1 MEPDN
6 IIEDKTLYLLDSY
19 GVIYRSYF
27 AFINNPLINKEGRNI
42 SSIFG
47 FFRIL
52 HSLIKTFNPGYF
64 VAVFDSRTKTFRHE
78 IYPEYKAN
86 RQKTPEDLHEQIPVI
101 EEILTAM
108 GIPIV
113 RMDGYEADDIIAT
126 FAYQCSAV
134 SRPCRIISS
143 DKDLMQL
150 ISKTTEMVRSTKTGA
165 WQIIG
170 EKEVKE
176 EWGVSPEGM
185 VDILSLIGDTADNIP
200 GVKGI
205 GEKTAVKL
213 MTEYGSLDGIYSNID
228 GISGAIGKKLREGRE
243 SAYFSKSLIE
253 LKERVPLEYP
263 GEEASIANPDFE
275 QGARILIREG
285 APAVAKLFAPVPD
298 LTRKEAS
305 AGEKTISN
313 PENLKFLE
321 EISPSMYKENRGN
334 YSGITKIEELKNLVN
349 LAIKNKIVAFDTET
363 TGLNPLEAKI
373 VGFSLSLNEGDGY
386 YVPLMLSSL
395 TDQIDHLNWQDCIPV
410 LEEIFSNP
418 EITVIMHN
426 GKFDFRM
433 LVSNGMKIPECK
445 FYDTMVAF
453 WLLSPDRAA
462 YSLDS
467 LAKSYLGLTTTE
479 YDTLVPKG
487 ETFDMVPL
495 DRAVLYG
502 GEDAD
507 LCFRFYKYTEPLL
520 KKNKLDS
527 LFYGIEMPLMPVLAM
542 MEQEGV
548 EINPG
553 ELKEYSKELEVEI
566 AGLENLIYTIAGKS
580 FNIASPKQLQ
590 TVLFEELKLPTGKK
604 TKTGYSTDSSVL
616 EELAGIH
623 ELPREILNYRM
634 LSKLKST
641 YVDTL
646 PLLCDKN
653 NRIHTSFMQTGT
665 ATGRLS
671 SKDPNL
677 QNIPVREKEGR
688 RIRQAFCAGEG
699 KVLIS
704 ADYSQIELVVLAHL
718 SRDENLMAAFTEGKD
733 VHKRTAML
741 IFAAEEAEVTPE
753 MRRVAK
759 TINFGV
765 MYGMSA
771 FRLAKELGIS
781 RTEAKNFIDSYF
793 RTYRGV
799 REFLDSVILEGEKN
813 GYVSTI
819 MGRKRIITGI
829 NSKNKTEKAG
839 AERTAINTPIQGS
852 AADIVKIA
860 MLNLSGAIK
869 KQNLKTR
876 MILQVHDEIIFEAP
890 EEEAERV
897 IPVIREEMENAVKL
911 RIPLKVSIE
920 KGKRWG
926 EFH

>member
-1 MEPDN
+1 MEPNN
-6 IIEDKTLYLLDSY
+6 IIKDKTLYLLDSY

-108 GIPIV
+108 GIPII

-126 FAYQCSAV
+126 FANQCSAL

-150 ISKTTEMVRSTKTGA
+150 INKTTEMVRSTKTGA

-170 EKEVKE
+170 EEDVKA
-176 EWGVSPEGM
+176 EWGVSPAGM

-213 MTEYGSLDGIYSNID
+213 MAEYGSLDGIYSNID
-228 GISGAIGKKLREGRE
+228 GISGAIGKKLREGKE
-243 SAYFSKSLIE
+243 SAYFSKNLIE
-253 LKERVPLEYP
+253 LKERVPLNCP

-285 APAVAKLFAPVPD
+285 APAVAKLFAPVSD
-298 LTRKEAS
+298 LTRKDS
-305 AGEKTISN
+305 SSGKKIISN

-321 EISPSMYKENRGN
+321 EVSPSMYKENRGD
-334 YSGITKIEELKNLVN
+334 YTGITKMEELKNIVS
-349 LAIKNKIVAFDTET
+349 LALKNKIVAFDTET

-373 VGFSLSLNEGDGY
+373 VGFSLSLREGEGF
-386 YVPLMLSSL
+386 YVPIMLSSL
-395 TDQIDHLNWQDCIPV
+395 TDQIEHLSWQDCIPV
-410 LEEIFSNP
+410 LEEIFSDP

-426 GKFDFRM
+426 GKFDYRV

-462 YSLDS
+462 YSLGS
-467 LAKSYLGLTTTE
+467 LAKSYLGLTTIE

-487 ETFDMVPL
+487 ETFDMVPF
-495 DRAVLYG
+495 DKAVLYG
-502 GEDAD
+502 GEDSD

-520 KKNKLDS
+520 KTNKLDS
-527 LFYGIEMPLMPVLAM
+527 LFYDIEMPLMPVLAM

-548 EINPG
+548 EINPS
-553 ELKEYSKELEVEI
+553 ELKEYSKELETEI
-566 AGLENLIYTIAGKS
+566 KGLENLIYTIAGKS
-580 FNIASPKQLQ
+580 FNISSPKQLQ
-590 TVLFEELKLPTGKK
+590 TILFEELKLPTGKK

-616 EELAGIH
+616 EELAEIH
-623 ELPREILNYRM
+623 ELPREILNYRR

-653 NRIHTSFMQTGT
+653 HRIHTSFMQTGT

-688 RIRQAFCAGEG
+688 RIRQAFCAGKG

-718 SRDENLMAAFTEGKD
+718 SRDENLMAAFTDGKD

-741 IFAAEEAEVTPE
+741 IFAVEEPDVTPE

-852 AADIVKIA
+852 AADIVKVA
-860 MLNLSGAIK
+860 MLNLSKAIK
-869 KQNLKTR
+869 KQNLKTK

-897 IPVIREEMENAVKL
+897 IPLIREEMENAVKL

>member
-1 MEPDN
+1 M
-6 IIEDKTLYLLDSY
+6 
-19 GVIYRSYF
+19 
-27 AFINNPLINKEGRNI
+27 
-42 SSIFG
+42 
-47 FFRIL
+47 
-52 HSLIKTFNPGYF
+52 
-64 VAVFDSRTKTFRHE
+64 
-78 IYPEYKAN
+78 
-86 RQKTPEDLHEQIPVI
+86 
-101 EEILTAM
+101 
-108 GIPIV
+108 
-113 RMDGYEADDIIAT
+113 
-126 FAYQCSAV
+126 
-134 SRPCRIISS
+134 
-143 DKDLMQL
+143 
-150 ISKTTEMVRSTKTGA
+150 
-165 WQIIG
+165 
-170 EKEVKE
+170 
-176 EWGVSPEGM
+176 
-185 VDILSLIGDTADNIP
+185 
-200 GVKGI
+200 
-205 GEKTAVKL
+205 
-213 MTEYGSLDGIYSNID
+213 
-228 GISGAIGKKLREGRE
+228 
-243 SAYFSKSLIE
+243 
-253 LKERVPLEYP
+253 
-263 GEEASIANPDFE
+263 
-275 QGARILIREG
+275 
-285 APAVAKLFAPVPD
+285 AKLFAPVSD
-298 LTRKEAS
+298 LTRKDS
-305 AGEKTISN
+305 SSGKKIISN

-321 EISPSMYKENRGN
+321 EVSPSMYKENRGD
-334 YSGITKIEELKNLVN
+334 YTGITKMEELKNIVS
-349 LAIKNKIVAFDTET
+349 LALKNKIVAFDTET

-373 VGFSLSLNEGDGY
+373 VGFSLSLKEGEGF
-386 YVPLMLSSL
+386 YVPIMLSSL
-395 TDQIDHLNWQDCIPV
+395 TDQIEHLSWQDCIPV
-410 LEEIFSNP
+410 LEEIFSDP

-426 GKFDFRM
+426 GKFDYRV

-467 LAKSYLGLTTTE
+467 LAKSYLGLTTIE

-487 ETFDMVPL
+487 ETFDMVPF
-495 DRAVLYG
+495 DKAVLYG
-502 GEDAD
+502 GEDSD

-520 KKNKLDS
+520 KTNKLDS
-527 LFYGIEMPLMPVLAM
+527 LFYDIEMPLMPVLAM

-548 EINPG
+548 EINPP
-553 ELKEYSKELEVEI
+553 ELKEYSKELETEI
-566 AGLENLIYTIAGKS
+566 KGLENLIYTIAGKS
-580 FNIASPKQLQ
+580 FNISSPKQLQ
-590 TVLFEELKLPTGKK
+590 TILFEELKLPTGKK

-616 EELAGIH
+616 EELAEIH
-623 ELPREILNYRM
+623 ELPREILNYRR

-653 NRIHTSFMQTGT
+653 HRIHTSFMQTGT

-688 RIRQAFCAGEG
+688 RIRQAFCAGKG

-718 SRDENLMAAFTEGKD
+718 SRDENLMAAFTDGKD

-741 IFAAEEAEVTPE
+741 IFAVEEPDVTPE

-852 AADIVKIA
+852 AADIVKVA
-860 MLNLSGAIK
+860 MLNLSKAIK
-869 KQNLKTR
+869 KQNLKTK

-897 IPVIREEMENAVKL
+897 IPLIREEMENAVKL

>member
-1 MEPDN
+1 MEPNN
-6 IIEDKTLYLLDSY
+6 IIKDKTLYLLDSY

-52 HSLIKTFNPGYF
+52 HSLIKIFNPGYF

-108 GIPIV
+108 GIPII

-126 FAYQCSAV
+126 FANQCSAV

-150 ISKTTEMVRSTKTGA
+150 INKTTEMVRSTKTGA

-170 EKEVKE
+170 EEDVKA
-176 EWGVSPEGM
+176 EWGVSPAVM

-213 MTEYGSLDGIYSNID
+213 MAEYGSLDGIYSNID
-228 GISGAIGKKLREGRE
+228 GISGAIGKKLREGKE
-243 SAYFSKSLIE
+243 SAYFSKNLIE
-253 LKERVPLEYP
+253 LKERVPLNCP

-285 APAVAKLFAPVPD
+285 APAVAKLFAPVSD
-298 LTRKEAS
+298 LTRKDS
-305 AGEKTISN
+305 SSGKKIISN

-321 EISPSMYKENRGN
+321 EVSPSIYKENRGD
-334 YSGITKIEELKNLVN
+334 YTGITKMEELKNIVS
-349 LAIKNKIVAFDTET
+349 LALKNKIVAFDTET

-373 VGFSLSLNEGDGY
+373 VGFSLSLKEGEGF
-386 YVPLMLSSL
+386 YVPIMLSSL
-395 TDQIDHLNWQDCIPV
+395 TDQIEHLSWQDCIPV
-410 LEEIFSNP
+410 LEEIFSDP

-426 GKFDFRM
+426 GKFDYRV

-467 LAKSYLGLTTTE
+467 LAKSYLGLTTIE

-487 ETFDMVPL
+487 ETFDMVPF
-495 DRAVLYG
+495 DKAVLYG
-502 GEDAD
+502 GEDSD

-520 KKNKLDS
+520 KTNKLDS
-527 LFYGIEMPLMPVLAM
+527 LFYDIEMPLMPVLAM

-548 EINPG
+548 EINPS
-553 ELKEYSKELEVEI
+553 ELKEYSKELETEI
-566 AGLENLIYTIAGKS
+566 KGLENLIYTIAGKS
-580 FNIASPKQLQ
+580 FNISSPKQLQ
-590 TVLFEELKLPTGKK
+590 TILFEELKLPTGKK

-616 EELAGIH
+616 EELAEIH
-623 ELPREILNYRM
+623 ELPREILNYRR

-653 NRIHTSFMQTGT
+653 HRIHTSFMQTGT

-688 RIRQAFCAGEG
+688 KIRQAFCAGKG

-718 SRDENLMAAFTEGKD
+718 SRDENLMAAFTDGKD

-741 IFAAEEAEVTPE
+741 IFAVEEPDVTPE

-852 AADIVKIA
+852 AADIVKVA
-860 MLNLSGAIK
+860 MLNLSKAIK
-869 KQNLKTR
+869 KQNLKTK

-897 IPVIREEMENAVKL
+897 IPLIREEMENAVKL

>member
-1 MEPDN
+1 MEENN
-6 IIEDKTLYLLDSY
+6 IIQDKTLYLLDSY

-27 AFINNPLINKEGRNI
+27 AFINNPLINKQGKNI

-52 HSLIKTFNPGYF
+52 HSLFKTFDPKYF

-78 IYPEYKAN
+78 MYPEYKAN

-108 GIPIV
+108 GIPVV

-126 FAYQCSAV
+126 FACQCSSV

-150 ISKTTEMVRSTKTGA
+150 INKTTKMVRSTKTGS

-170 EKEVKE
+170 EKEVQE
-176 EWGVSPEGM
+176 EWSVSPLGM
-185 VDILSLIGDTADNIP
+185 VDILSLIGDSADNIP

-213 MTEYGSLDGIYSNID
+213 MAEYGSLDEIYNNID
-228 GISGAIGKKLREGRE
+228 GIAGALGKKLKEGKE

-253 LKERVPLEYP
+253 LKERVPLPCP
-263 GEEASIANPDFE
+263 GEEASVANPDFE

-285 APAVAKLFAPVPD
+285 APAVAKLFAPLSD
-298 LTRKEAS
+298 LTRKEAGGTKS
-305 AGEKTISN
+305 LSN

-321 EISPSMYKENRGN
+321 EVSPSLYKQNQGN
-334 YSGITKIEELKNLVN
+334 YVPVTTKSDFEKLIQLV
-349 LAIKNKIVAFDTET
+349 LKNKIMAFDTET
-363 TGLNPLEAKI
+363 TGLNPLESKI
-373 VGFSLSLNEGDGY
+373 VGFSVSVKEGEGFY
-386 YVPLMLSSL
+386 IPLILSSL
-395 TDQIDHLNWQDCIPV
+395 TDQIGHLSWADCLPL
-410 LEEIFSNP
+410 LEEIFLNP
-418 EITVIMHN
+418 GIMVVMHN
-426 GKFDFRM
+426 AKFDYRV
-433 LVSNGMKIPECK
+433 LVSNGMKPPCCK
-445 FYDTMVAF
+445 LYDTMVAF
-453 WLLSPDRAA
+453 WLLSPDRGA

-467 LAKSYLGLTTTE
+467 LSKSYLGLTTIE
-479 YDTLVPKG
+479 YDSIVPKG
-487 ETFDMVPL
+487 ESFDMVPL
-495 DRAVLYG
+495 EKAVAYG

-507 LCFRFYKYTEPLL
+507 LCFRFYRYTEPVL
-520 KKNKLDS
+520 KENKLET
-527 LFYGIEMPLMPVLAM
+527 LFYQIEMPLVPVLAM

-553 ELKEYSKELEVEI
+553 ELRQYSKELEREI
-566 AGLENLIYTIAGKS
+566 TDLENSIYTIAGKK

-590 TVLFEELKLPTGKK
+590 SILFEDFKLPTGKK

-616 EELAGIH
+616 EELAHIH

-646 PLLCDKN
+646 PLLCDGN
-653 NRIHTSFMQTGT
+653 HRIHTSFMQTGT

-677 QNIPVREKEGR
+677 QNIPVRDKEGR
-688 RIRQAFCAGEG
+688 RIRQSFCAGEG
-699 KVLIS
+699 KMLIS

-718 SRDENLMAAFTEGKD
+718 SQDKNLMDAFTEGHD

-741 IFAAEEAEVTPE
+741 IFSVDEAGVTPE

-799 REFLDSVILEGEKN
+799 REFLDSIILEGEKN
-813 GYVSTI
+813 GYVSTL

-852 AADIVKIA
+852 AADIVKKA
-860 MLNLSGAIK
+860 MLDLSGAIK
-869 KQNLKTR
+869 ERDFKTK
-876 MILQVHDEIIFEAP
+876 MILQVHDEIILEAP
-890 EEEAERV
+890 EGEVELI
-897 IPVIREEMENAVKL
+897 IPVIRDKMESAVKL
-911 RIPLKVSIE
+911 SVPLKVSIE
-920 KGKRWG
+920 SGKRWG